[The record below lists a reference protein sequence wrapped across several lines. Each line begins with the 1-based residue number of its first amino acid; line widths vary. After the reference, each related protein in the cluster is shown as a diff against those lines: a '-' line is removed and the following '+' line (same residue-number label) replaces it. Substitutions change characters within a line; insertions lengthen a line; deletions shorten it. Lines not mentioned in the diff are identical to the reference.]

1 MQNFLDFEKPLL
13 EIQSKIEE
21 LRHLKDTSENI
32 ANELSELQEKFDK
45 KLFEI
50 YKDLTPFQK
59 VKVCR
64 HQDRPKFDD
73 LVKLVFES
81 FENLSGDRLFADDS
95 SIKGGFAKIKDK
107 KFLVVGNDKGKD
119 IDSRVKNNF
128 GMAKPEGYRKAQR
141 LFKIASKFNLPI
153 VSFIDTPGAFPG
165 VEAEDRGQSEAIASS
180 IRNSLNVQSPI
191 FSFVV
196 GEGGSGGAV
205 ALGMGNKVIMLEH
218 AIYSVISPE
227 GCASILWRDP
237 KKTLEAATAMK
248 VTSKDLLKL
257 KIIDEIIPEPIGGA
271 HRDRDQILIQVKKS
285 ISRNLLEL
293 NTLSR
298 HEIIEQR
305 KTKFL
310 SIGRDKGLSNDA
322 LSSEDLF
329 SDGVT
334 KIFNMNRNIGKKK
347 IYILSTVILLSLLFF
362 TIFQLYFR

>member
-45 KLFEI
+45 KLSNI
-50 YKDLTPFQK
+50 YQELTPFQK

-73 LVKLVFES
+73 IVKLVFDS

-95 SIKGGFAKIKDK
+95 SIKGGFAKIKNK

-141 LFKIASKFNLPI
+141 LFKIASKFKLPI

-180 IRNSLNVQSPI
+180 IKNSLVVQSPI
-191 FSFVV
+191 FSFVI

-227 GCASILWRDP
+227 GCASILWRSIDHS
-237 KKTLEAATAMK
+237 ERAAESLKLTAQ
-248 VTSKDLLKL
+248 DLLDL
-257 KIIDEIIPEPIGGA
+257 EVIDEIIKEPLGGA
-271 HRDRDQILIQVKKS
+271 HRNIEQTCKHIKDCLLR
-285 ISRNLLEL
+285 ISSEFEGRTSE
-293 NTLSR
+293 
-298 HEIIEQR
+298 EIILHRE
-305 KTKFL
+305 KKYL
-310 SIGRDKGLSNDA
+310 
-322 LSSEDLF
+322 
-329 SDGVT
+329 
-334 KIFNMNRNIGKKK
+334 NIGKKF
-347 IYILSTVILLSLLFF
+347 IEN
-362 TIFQLYFR
+362 